1 MVNSLAIRYLHRL
14 LPGQVANKSK
24 GHFADIFSDNLISNS
39 VPQDR
44 PKSAKKKSPPKQEPS
59 PPPPAAKKDD
69 KTSLSKLDDLP
80 SLGGPASRK
89 QNHNDFEDFG
99 FEDDYD
105 DSAGASSSNKK
116 PTPKQPESKFS
127 KAQKQLMDHDEE
139 ENSGYNMR
147 MKAPGRQVKSNF
159 EVYAEDI
166 EEDI

>member
-1 MVNSLAIRYLHRL
+1 MAQ
-14 LPGQVANKSK
+14 LPS
-24 GHFADIFSDNLISNS
+24 ITT
-39 VPQDR
+39 PQ
-44 PKSAKKKSPPKQEPS
+44 KKKP
-59 PPPPAAKKDD
+59 
-69 KTSLSKLDDLP
+69 SKLGIKRLSHLKVDDLP

-116 PTPKQPESKFS
+116 PPKQPESKFS

-147 MKAPGRQVKSNF
+147 MKAPGRQPKSNF

>member
-1 MVNSLAIRYLHRL
+1 MLIRFLHL
-14 LPGQVANKSK
+14 HLPGPVGNKSK
-24 GHFADIFSDNLISNS
+24 VVFAYEFSDNLISNS

-44 PKSAKKKSPPKQEPS
+44 PKSAKKKSPPKQQEPS
-59 PPPPAAKKDD
+59 PPPAAAKKDE

-99 FEDDYD
+99 FEDDYE

-116 PTPKQPESKFS
+116 PPKQPESKFS

-147 MKAPGRQVKSNF
+147 MKAPGRQAKSNF

>member
-1 MVNSLAIRYLHRL
+1 MVDSITILSLHQLQHG
-14 LPGQVANKSK
+14 PVANKSK
-24 GHFADIFSDNLISNS
+24 ILFADEFSDNLISNS

-59 PPPPAAKKDD
+59 PPPPAAKKED

-116 PTPKQPESKFS
+116 PTPK
-127 KAQKQLMDHDEE
+127 
-139 ENSGYNMR
+139 
-147 MKAPGRQVKSNF
+147 
-159 EVYAEDI
+159 
-166 EEDI
+166 

>member
-1 MVNSLAIRYLHRL
+1 MAIRCQLRL
-14 LPGQVANKSK
+14 LPGQAGSKSK
-24 GHFADIFSDNLISNS
+24 VFFAHEFSDNLISNS

-116 PTPKQPESKFS
+116 PPKQPESKFS

-147 MKAPGRQVKSNF
+147 MKAPGRQPKSNF